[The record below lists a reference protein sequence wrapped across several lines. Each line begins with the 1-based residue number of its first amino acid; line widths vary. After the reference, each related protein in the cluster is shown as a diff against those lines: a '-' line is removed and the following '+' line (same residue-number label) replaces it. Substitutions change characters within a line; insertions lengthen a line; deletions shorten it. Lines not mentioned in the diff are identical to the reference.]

1 MTRKPRSIATLA
13 EVANGY
19 QIDLSLPFRRLVF
32 SVSNLLK
39 QADQYRL
46 EDDIEEAYVLYL
58 RFSKYAFLLLVP
70 WSVTNSSLVLQLRK
84 HRDFNPG
91 LSTYKSLFKNVCH
104 WHIALLIWHNTDH
117 S

>member
-1 MTRKPRSIATLA
+1 MGLDNYSQRESRDAVAVKMTRKPRSIATLA

-58 RFSKYAFLLLVP
+58 RFSKYAFFAVGA
-70 WSVTNSSLVLQLRK
+70 VVR
-84 HRDFNPG
+84 
-91 LSTYKSLFKNVCH
+91 Y
-104 WHIALLIWHNTDH
+104 
-117 S
+117 